1 MRHGPQ
7 APNTAVREAVPT
19 AGNARDRDP
28 LAPAEDK
35 HPRSLMS
42 RLAPWLV
49 GAVILGVYA
58 PVLVELGR
66 DWWRDS
72 NYSHGVLIP
81 PIVFF
86 LVWRQRRR
94 LAGLPLRP
102 AWLGLVGIV
111 GAAALL
117 ILGAAG
123 AEVFTQRVSF
133 VAMLLSTV
141 LFLLGWHW
149 LRPLW
154 FPISLLLLA
163 IPLPYVLYYSLT
175 APMQAFAAQC
185 AVLGLKVI
193 GVPVFAQGNILHL
206 PDDKTLEVVE
216 ACSGIRSLYSFLA
229 LGAVMAYFMPIPF
242 FGRAMVF
249 MATIPLSIAANAFRV
264 WSTAVGAHLIGMHVT
279 EGVFHEAFGLL
290 VFAVAL
296 VLFFL
301 IRKGAR
307 SLWRSAS

>member
-1 MRHGPQ
+1 MP
-7 APNTAVREAVPT
+7 A
-19 AGNARDRDP
+19 AGNARGADT
-28 LAPAEDK
+28 LAGTEDMR
-35 HPRSLMS
+35 PRSVMS

-72 NYSHGVLIP
+72 NYSHGILIP

-86 LVWRQRRR
+86 LVWRQRRQ

-133 VAMLLSTV
+133 VAMLLSSV
-141 LFLLGWHW
+141 LFLLGWRR
-149 LRPLW
+149 LRRLW
-154 FPISLLLLA
+154 FPIAFLLLA

-175 APMQAFAAQC
+175 APMQAFAAKC
-185 AVLGLKVI
+185 AVLGLKII
-193 GVPVFAQGNILHL
+193 GVPVMAQGNILHL
-206 PDDKTLEVVE
+206 PGDKTLEVVE
-216 ACSGIRSLYSFLA
+216 ACSGIRSLYTFLA
-229 LGAVMAYFMPIPF
+229 LGALMAYLMPIAF

-249 MATIPLSIAANAFRV
+249 LATIPLSIAANAFRL
-264 WSTAVGAHLIGMHVT
+264 WSTAVGAHLIGMHVAT
-279 EGVFHEAFGLL
+279 GVFHEAFGFV
-290 VFAVAL
+290 VFVVAL
-296 VLFFL
+296 ALFFL
-301 IRKGAR
+301 IRKGAQ

>member
-1 MRHGPQ
+1 
-7 APNTAVREAVPT
+7 VPK

-28 LAPAEDK
+28 LAPTEDLRL
-35 HPRSLMS
+35 RSVMS

-49 GAVILGVYA
+49 GAVILGVYT

-66 DWWRDS
+66 DWWRDP
-72 NYSHGVLIP
+72 NYSHGFLIP
-81 PIVFF
+81 PIMFF

-94 LAGLPLRP
+94 LAGLALRP

-154 FPISLLLLA
+154 FPIAFLLLA

-175 APMQAFAAQC
+175 APMQAIAAKC
-185 AVLGLKVI
+185 AVLGLKII
-193 GVPVFAQGNILHL
+193 GVPVMAQGNILHL
-206 PDDKTLEVVE
+206 PDDKTLEVAE
-216 ACSGIRSLYSFLA
+216 ACSGIRSLYTFLA
-229 LGAVMAYFMPIPF
+229 LGGLVAYFMPIAF
-242 FGRAMVF
+242 LGRAVVF
-249 MATIPLSIAANAFRV
+249 LATIPLSIAANAFRV
-264 WSTAVGAHLIGMHVT
+264 WSTAVGAHLIGMQVAT
-279 EGVFHEAFGLL
+279 GVFHEAFGFV

-296 VLFFL
+296 ALFFL
-301 IRKGAR
+301 IRMGVR
-307 SLWRSAS
+307 NLWRSAS